1 MGRAATFTKGDAMET
16 TPTPCADVLTRLQWI
31 RANLQG
37 KRETAVRSIAPE
49 RAVKDEK

>member
-1 MGRAATFTKGDAMET
+1 MGRAAHFTKGDAME

-37 KRETAVRSIAPE
+37 KRETAVRILAPE